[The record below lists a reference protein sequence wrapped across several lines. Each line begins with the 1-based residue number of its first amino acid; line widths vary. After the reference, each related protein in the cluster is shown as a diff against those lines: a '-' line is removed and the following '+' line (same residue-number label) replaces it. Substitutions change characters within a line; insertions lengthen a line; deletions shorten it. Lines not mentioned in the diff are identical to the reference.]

1 MNDNCLFCKIA
12 AGEIPSTRV
21 WEDDLC
27 VAFLD
32 IGPLVPGH
40 ALVVPKAH
48 HRAITEAP
56 DDLLAHLVS
65 VARRIAAAQKS
76 ALGAT
81 GVNVITNDG
90 ESAGQSVPHLHFHVV
105 PQYENDRHVWNWEA
119 RPYAD
124 PAVPADLAARLAAAL
139 R

>member
-1 MNDNCLFCKIA
+1 MNDCLFCKIA

-32 IGPLVPGH
+32 IAPVVPGH

-48 HRAITEAP
+48 HRAFTETP

-76 ALGAT
+76 VLGAS
-81 GVNVITNDG
+81 GVNLISNDG
-90 ESAGQSVPHLHFHVV
+90 ESAGQTVPHLHVHVI
-105 PQYENDRHVWNWEA
+105 PQYPDDRHVWNWEG
-119 RPYAD
+119 RPYPD
-124 PAVPADLAARLAAAL
+124 SSVPAGLAARLSAAL

>member
-1 MNDNCLFCKIA
+1 MNDCLFCKIA

>member
-1 MNDNCLFCKIA
+1 MTDCLFCRIA

-48 HRAITEAP
+48 FRAVTDAP
-56 DDLLAHLVS
+56 DGLLAHLLS
-65 VARRIAAAQKS
+65 VAKRIAAAQKS

-90 ESAGQSVPHLHFHVV
+90 ESAGQTVPHLHFHVV
-105 PQYENDRHVWNWEA
+105 PQYENDRHVWNWEP

-124 PAVPADLAARLAAAL
+124 PAVPADLAARLSAAL

>member
-1 MNDNCLFCKIA
+1 MNDCLFCKIA

-48 HRAITEAP
+48 HRAVTEAP
-56 DDLLAHLVS
+56 DDLLAHLLS

-90 ESAGQSVPHLHFHVV
+90 ESAGQTVPHLHFHVV
-105 PQYENDRHVWNWEA
+105 PQYENDRHVWNWTP